1 MPSISNLHKS
11 ILLFLALVLAACAP
25 ARSLTPADGSTP
37 VFVGEATLPPDSGQ
51 ETPTAVTPGPLS
63 AATPAIVIE
72 PPSIIPTPTYPPASV
87 GVSQEE
93 LAILSPGPGSMVLSP
108 ISLQG
113 YGGPSRNNMVELRL
127 IGEDGRI
134 ISRGNTVLYSYPGRP
149 GLFYGQIPYISPA
162 LAEQAWLQVRSYG
175 DRYGLLKHLTTV
187 PITLLTSGEARLTTS
202 LHGPEKI
209 TIFNPPEGSAVQGPR
224 LFIEGAAWTDGG
236 TSLGIEILDPRGT
249 VLAAVEVEVDAPVP
263 GALGTFRLDIELPLN
278 LSQWIRIA
286 VFEHGGEVPGV
297 THYTS
302 SQIWLWR

>member
-1 MPSISNLHKS
+1 MSNLHKS

-25 ARSLTPADGSTP
+25 DRSLTPVDGNTP
-37 VFVGEATLPPDSGQ
+37 VFVGEAALPPDSSQ
-51 ETPTAVTPGPLS
+51 ETPTAETPGPLS

-149 GLFYGQIPYISPA
+149 GLFYGQIPFTSPA

-236 TSLGIEILDPRGT
+236 TSLGVEILDLRGT
-249 VLAAVEVEVDAPVP
+249 VLAAAEVEVDAPVP
-263 GALGTFRLDIELPLN
+263 GALGTFRLDLELPLN

-286 VFEHGGEVPGV
+286 VFERGGEVPGV